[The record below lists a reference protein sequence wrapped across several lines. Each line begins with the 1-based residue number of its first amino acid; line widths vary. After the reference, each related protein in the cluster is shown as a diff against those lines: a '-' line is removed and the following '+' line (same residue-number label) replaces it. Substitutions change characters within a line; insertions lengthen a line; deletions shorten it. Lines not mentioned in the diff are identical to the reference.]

1 MKKYRSLMIL
11 FWTFIVIALSAG
23 TVFAADT
30 ALPPISSSR
39 YLSTYTY
46 SSSGKVEAYTSSSLS
61 SKTGG
66 YIDCGADECRIL
78 AVQGNAVQVS
88 YPVSSGRKTAW
99 FSRDAFTYRDLAG
112 DGAQAT
118 FVASRKITTYR
129 WKNKGTTYGYIASG
143 DVCFRLRG
151 NSSSDW
157 VQVIYPTGN
166 TWKMAWIHGSDLSAD
181 IRISLSA
188 SGIGLDL
195 NGVRTRTLTVS
206 QNYPKSCY
214 MQIQKSGTE
223 YASYADNGWIN
234 GSTKTYSFT
243 GNSLG
248 STPYRFRLF
257 DAAGNYVVATSDP
270 VIVTVT
276 NSGVKVTGVGLD
288 TSSKTMTVGENF
300 FLRESVY
307 PSNATNKSVTWSSS
321 NTSVATVNSSG
332 YVTAKGSGSAYIT
345 VRTADGGYTAS
356 CYVYVNPETIYPTG
370 ISLNQSSLRLNV
382 GNGCSLTATVHPS
395 NATNK
400 NVTWS
405 SSNTSVAAVSSS
417 GYVSVKG
424 TGTATI
430 SARTVNGYVA
440 TCSVSGVT
448 NIDPV
453 YITSYKSSLWD
464 GEEYQ
469 MRANRAVSW
478 TSSNTAVASINS
490 SGLLRAI
497 KKGTAVIT
505 ASADGKTASVTVTV
519 DPISTGNSV
528 KDGYYLIAYAGNT
541 DYVLDVSG
549 ASCDNGANIHLYK
562 RHNGSNQKFRFTYQN
577 NGYYSILNYGSG
589 QAVNRNLSSG
599 NVLQWPWHG
608 GENEQWALESAGDGY
623 FYIRSRSGN
632 YLDNTGREIK
642 NGNNIHTY
650 KRNQSIAQTWK
661 LIETDNSI
669 PVKDLSLNK
678 KKLELTVGETASL
691 KETIIPSN
699 ATNKGVTWSSSNKKY
714 ATVDKTGKVKGIK
727 AGDVTITV
735 KSANGKTAACKITVI
750 DPDTFVWPVGG
761 NGGVWNGG
769 IDYPRYVRS
778 KAPHTGTDIQAK
790 KGTAVR
796 SAYAG
801 KIVSM
806 IEKRNSKGQF
816 ISFGRYII
824 VESKVNGKKVR
835 IYYCHL
841 SAFANVKVGQ
851 TIKAGTKIGK
861 VGMTGNATGNHLHFE
876 VRKWNGSVFKTVN
889 PTPYLDK
896 SKKGK

>member
-1 MKKYRSLMIL
+1 MKKILNAIILMITACSL
-11 FWTFIVIALSAG
+11 WAMCLSVQAASKPGVVTISGFTSESNAVTVKWSGVSGASSYRVDRRRSGDDAYTTVKSGISGTSCKDTGLLAGTKYWYRVYAVNSAG
-23 TVFAADT
+23 TSAKPESKSAWTKPEMPTLKKYGSDS
-30 ALPPISSSR
+30 A
-39 YLSTYTY
+39 STIKLEWQPVTGAESYRIDRRIDGVGEY
-46 SSSGKVEAYTSSSLS
+46 SVY
-61 SKTGG
+61 KTGLT
-66 YIDCGADECRIL
+66 AT
-78 AVQGNAVQVS
+78 S
-88 YPVSSGRKTAW
+88 YEDSG
-99 FSRDAFTYRDLAG
+99 L
-112 DGAQAT
+112 Q
-118 FVASRKITTYR
+118 
-129 WKNKGTTYGYIASG
+129 
-143 DVCFRLRG
+143 
-151 NSSSDW
+151 
-157 VQVIYPTGN
+157 
-166 TWKMAWIHGSDLSAD
+166 
-181 IRISLSA
+181 
-188 SGIGLDL
+188 
-195 NGVRTRTLTVS
+195 
-206 QNYPKSCY
+206 
-214 MQIQKSGTE
+214 SGTRYCYRI
-223 YASYADNGWIN
+223 YAVNEGGTSAKPAGTWVITRPDQP
-234 GSTKTYSFT
+234 
-243 GNSLG
+243 GN
-248 STPYRFRLF
+248 
-257 DAAGNYVVATSDP
+257 V
-270 VIVTVT
+270 
-276 NSGVKVTGVGLD
+276 
-288 TSSKTMTVGENF
+288 
-300 FLRESVY
+300 
-307 PSNATNKSVTWSSS
+307 
-321 NTSVATVNSSG
+321 SVATAGTDQIHVSW
-332 YVTAKGSGSAYIT
+332 
-345 VRTADGGYTAS
+345 
-356 CYVYVNPETIYPTG
+356 TG
-370 ISLNQSSLRLNV
+370 
-382 GNGCSLTATVHPS
+382 
-395 NATNK
+395 
-400 NVTWS
+400 
-405 SSNTSVAAVSSS
+405 
-417 GYVSVKG
+417 VKG
-424 TGTATI
+424 AESYRIDRRIDGVGEYSVYQSGLTGTSFTDTGLNPDTRYCYRVYAVNANGA
-430 SARTVNGYVA
+430 SAKPAGIWGKT
-440 TCSVSGVT
+440 
-448 NIDPV
+448 DPV
-453 YITSYKSSLWD
+453 VLEELAISIINPKTTMWD

-469 MRANRAVSW
+469 LKASTSASW
-478 TSSNTAVASINS
+478 SSSNSAVASVNS
-490 SGLLRAI
+490 NGILKAI
-497 KKGTAVIT
+497 KKGSATIT
-505 ASADGKTASVTVTV
+505 ASAGGKSASFTVTV
-519 DPISTGNSV
+519 DPITTGKSV
-528 KDGYYLIAYAGNT
+528 SNGYYLIAYAGNT
-541 DYVLDVSG
+541 NYVLDVSG
-549 ASCDNGANIHLYK
+549 ASLKDGANIHLYK
-562 RHNGSNQKFRFTYQN
+562 RHDGTNQKFLFTYQN
-577 NGYYSILNYGSG
+577 NGYYSIRSYCSG

-608 GENEQWALESAGDGY
+608 GESEQWALESAGDGY

-642 NGNNIHTY
+642 DGNNIHTY
-650 KRNQSIAQTWK
+650 KRNQSIAQKWK
-661 LIETDNSI
+661 LIATDNSI